1 MNEKWFVI
9 INPVSGG
16 KKGPKLWH
24 KIKPLLD
31 EGGISYEFGITEF
44 IDHASQL
51 VKSAIEKQFIN
62 FLVIGGDGTANDV
75 VNGIMQSG
83 TDPQQITIAI
93 LAAGTG
99 NDWVRTIG
107 KYKSLQEI
115 ISSLNNK
122 KTFLHD
128 AGLVSFQKNG
138 STHKRY
144 FINIVGLGFEGHV
157 AKKLSES
164 NGILKGTKLQY
175 QVAILRSLFLYHH
188 TNMKITV
195 DGKTSE
201 HKTLSI
207 ACGICKYNG
216 GGLKQL
222 PDAMYDDGILDMTLI
237 GSMSKFKMAVS
248 LPKLKDGSHTKMH
261 EVLTFKGKEFLIES
275 TPPVFIDAD
284 GEYLGETTVKI
295 ELEEKCLNIMS
306 W

>member
-16 KKGPKLWH
+16 KKGPKLWY

-31 EGGISYEFGITEF
+31 EEGISYEIAITEF

-51 VKSAIEKQFIN
+51 IKNAIVNGYSNFI
-62 FLVIGGDGTANDV
+62 VIGGDGTANDV
-75 VNGIMQSG
+75 VNGILDSG
-83 TDPQQITIAI
+83 TDPEKITIAM
-93 LAAGTG
+93 LPAGTG

-107 KYKSLQEI
+107 KYASIDEI
-115 ISSLNNK
+115 PSALKNK

-128 AGLVSFQKNG
+128 IGTVLFHKNG
-138 STHKRY
+138 LEQKRY

-188 TNMKITV
+188 TKMKITV
-195 DGKTSE
+195 DGKSSV
-201 HKTLSI
+201 HNTLSI
-207 ACGICKYNG
+207 ACGICQYNG

-222 PDAMYDDGILDMTLI
+222 PDAMYDDGILNMTLI
-237 GSMSKFKMAVS
+237 GSMRKIKMAVS
-248 LPKLKDGSHTKMH
+248 LPKLKDGSHTKMQ
-261 EVLTFKGKEFLIES
+261 EVEIFKGREILIES
-275 TPPVFIDAD
+275 TPPVYIDAD
-284 GEYLGETTVKI
+284 GEYLGETPVKI
-295 ELEEKCLNIMS
+295 IVKEKALSILK

>member
-1 MNEKWFVI
+1 
-9 INPVSGG
+9 
-16 KKGPKLWH
+16 
-24 KIKPLLD
+24 
-31 EGGISYEFGITEF
+31 
-44 IDHASQL
+44 
-51 VKSAIEKQFIN
+51 
-62 FLVIGGDGTANDV
+62 
-75 VNGIMQSG
+75 MQSG
-83 TDPQQITIAI
+83 ADPKQMTIAM

-107 KYKSLQEI
+107 KYKSLREI
-115 ISSLNNK
+115 ISALINK

-128 AGLVSFQKNG
+128 AGIVSFQKNG

-157 AKKLSES
+157 AKKLFES

-175 QVAILRSLFLYHH
+175 QAAILRSLFLYHH
-188 TNMKITV
+188 TNMKISV

-201 HKTLSI
+201 HHTLSI
-207 ACGICKYNG
+207 ACGICKFNG

-248 LPKLKDGSHTKMH
+248 LPKLKDGSHTKMK
-261 EVLTFKGKEFLIES
+261 EVETFKGKAFLIES
-275 TPPVFIDAD
+275 NPPVFIDAD
-284 GEYLGETTVKI
+284 GEFLGETPVNI
-295 ELEEKCLNIMS
+295 SLEEKCLNILA